1 MVTPH
6 PITVQTSPFITAG
19 DHANSKYFEAIKILV
34 AEREKAVAAERPQWQ
49 EAIDEVYALVADEIR
64 NHAAQ
69 PSQAISFG
77 TSGWRGTLGKD
88 LFLRSGPWS
97 RQPSSPCTRMPR
109 QTRPCTKV
117 WG

>member
-69 PSQAISFG
+69 PSQAIFG
-77 TSGWRGTLGKD
+77 GPPAESNPTAVRNSASGKLG
-88 LFLRSGPWS
+88 GP
-97 RQPSSPCTRMPR
+97 
-109 QTRPCTKV
+109 K
-117 WG
+117 

>member
-49 EAIDEVYALVADEIR
+49 G
-64 NHAAQ
+64 Q
-69 PSQAISFG
+69 
-77 TSGWRGTLGKD
+77 
-88 LFLRSGPWS
+88 S
-97 RQPSSPCTRMPR
+97 R
-109 QTRPCTKV
+109 
-117 WG
+117 